1 MRHLMVQEGH
11 GFHSKQILL
20 RIFFGL
26 DTMREVLADVFFG
39 SIIKRRHF
47 FQSLHILLA
56 AVIVISAS
64 ACNNRRKEL
73 TSAYPADYR
82 DRHPI
87 ALVDKDRSIDIFIT
101 SATGLDVRQ
110 KRDLRDFA
118 NDYRRG
124 AKSSITL
131 KVPADP
137 KKPLPF
143 EVKNTL
149 RALWQTLASAGV
161 QRGTVRVQYYRDQS
175 GYPVSLPIRLS
186 FTKLGAQVV
195 SECGQW
201 PTDIAGGD
209 SLESW
214 ENRPYWNLGCSS
226 QQILAAQVA
235 DPLDLVRG
243 RQEER
248 IDTVK
253 RMTGVEKLRK
263 GQDPSTQYRVQ
274 STTTTNVQ

>member
-1 MRHLMVQEGH
+1 MSAMLTVVFSNSASR
-11 GFHSKQILL
+11 
-20 RIFFGL
+20 RRYFFW
-26 DTMREVLADVFFG
+26 
-39 SIIKRRHF
+39 
-47 FQSLHILLA
+47 SLHILIA
-56 AVIVISAS
+56 AAIVVSTS

-73 TSAYPADYR
+73 VSAYPTDYR

-87 ALVDKDRSIDIFIT
+87 ALVNKDRSIDIFIT
-101 SATGLDVRQ
+101 SANGLDARQ

-118 NDYRRG
+118 NDYRRS

-137 KKPLPF
+137 KKPLSF
-143 EVKNTL
+143 EMKNTL
-149 RALWQTLASAGV
+149 RTLWQTLASAGV
-161 QRGTVRVQYYRDQS
+161 QRGTVRVQYYQDQS

-195 SECGQW
+195 SQCGQW
-201 PTDIAGGD
+201 PGDLAGGD
-209 SLESW
+209 SLEGW
-214 ENRPYWNLGCSS
+214 ENRPYWNHGCSS

-263 GQDPSTQYRVQ
+263 GQDPSTQYNVQ
-274 STTTTNVQ
+274 SKTTTDVQ